1 MKALA
6 ILVLA
11 LWILPAHVWADDWE
25 VRPIRSRV
33 FESVAYR
40 AAAQEL
46 IIEFSNGASYV
57 YFGVPRE
64 VYLDFTRIVNK
75 GEYFARRI
83 RSVYAYERLRPSDG
97 VALRR

>member
-1 MKALA
+1 MKVLSVVLVALGMSA
-6 ILVLA
+6 FRVLGND
-11 LWILPAHVWADDWE
+11 IE
-25 VRPIRSRV
+25 FRPIRSRV

-40 AAAQEL
+40 TGAQEL

-57 YFGVPRE
+57 YYGVPRE
-64 VYLDFTRIVNK
+64 IYLDFTRVVNK

-83 RSVYAYERLRPSDG
+83 RPVYAYERIRPCGG